1 MDRVL
6 SPSVGRDL
14 HRPAASAWAD
24 IAVRIGVCS
33 AAASLFS
40 EAIWPSGHAAAGTHG
55 SAVAAEVGSAVL
67 LSLLFVCVWDP
78 LKERMART
86 MLRAEH
92 GHGEPVGLAALL
104 LMVTLGAGLV
114 WVHTVLHHHIEHD
127 VGQAF
132 GAAIERGLI
141 VVLVCVFWF
150 SDRAAIWMRC
160 GLAVVLVGVIMFV
173 GQALLRAGI
182 THEGWT
188 PSEIAWTAVPC
199 LTLLLAERYFRPWRR
214 RSTAAAGWAVLAI
227 GAAVI
232 GLTAVVHGLDRLV
245 PLPEVLLYSST
256 VGNAHDWAGTML
268 DDLFFYGGWAG
279 GLLIAPDIS
288 DEH

>member
-1 MDRVL
+1 MTGRGPTRPVL
-6 SPSVGRDL
+6 SAR
-14 HRPAASAWAD
+14 AD

-40 EAIWPSGHAAAGTHG
+40 EAIWPSGHAAAAAHG
-55 SAVAAEVGSAVL
+55 SALAADIGSAVL

-92 GHGEPVGLAALL
+92 GHGEPVGLAALA
-104 LMVTLGAGLV
+104 LMVGLGAGLV
-114 WVHTVLHHHIEHD
+114 WVHTVLHHHIAHD

-141 VVLVCVFWF
+141 VLLVCAFWF
-150 SDRAAIWMRC
+150 SDRESAWMR
-160 GLAVVLVGVIMFV
+160 GVLAAMLIGVIALVG
-173 GQALLRAGI
+173 QTLLRAGI

-188 PSEIAWTAVPC
+188 PSEIVWTTVPC
-199 LTLLLAERYFRPWRR
+199 VTLLLAERYFQPWRK
-214 RSTAAAGWAVLAI
+214 RSAIRAGLAVLAV

-232 GLTAVVHGLDRLV
+232 GMAAVVHLVDRFV
-245 PLPEVLLYSST
+245 PLPSPLLYSST
-256 VGNAHDWAGTML
+256 VGDPRDWAGTML

-288 DEH
+288 DEN